1 MKKNYFLL
9 FIILFWILS
18 LLLSTIW
25 GYSNPEKIEILKSF
39 YKKNKK
45 PDLEIIQSNVKK
57 IIANSFYVELSQ
69 IISLSEKTAFIVY
82 EDNNSGFDENKL
94 QIYTQNGYLIK
105 NLKPEKLKLPGVFTM
120 QRNGGVK
127 TIFIYK
133 NNKFALISSSKI
145 NCFYASI
152 VSLKNGNEI
161 FKTKCLPGDKK
172 NTDFNGLGSSN
183 VHHNNYIYLSVG
195 APEQSS
201 SKISALAQDINSKF
215 GKILEINKKN
225 LDIINI
231 DQENGLDLK
240 IFTMGHRNPQ
250 GLTKIDDS
258 IFSVEHGPLGGDE
271 LNKII
276 KNKNYGWPAVSYGTK
291 YLYDEKG
298 KSYDIDHQSKGYE
311 EPLFALTPSVG
322 ISALN
327 RCPLKL
333 RNFYKKPCLIAL
345 SLMGN
350 NLRPGKS
357 IIIFLLNKQMNKVYP
372 VEQIFLGEE
381 YRFRHFVTDSNN
393 SLYEDENGSIYVSA
407 DQKGIYKIDF
417 LNFR

>member
-1 MKKNYFLL
+1 MKKNFFLL
-9 FIILFWILS
+9 FIILFWLVS
-18 LLLSTIW
+18 LLLSIIW
-25 GYSNPEKIEILKSF
+25 GHENPEKIEFFKSF
-39 YKKNKK
+39 YKKYKK
-45 PDLEIIQSNVKK
+45 PDSEIIQSNAKK
-57 IIANSFYVELSQ
+57 IRANSFYVELTQ
-69 IISLSEKTAFIVY
+69 KISLSEKTAFVVY
-82 EDNNSGFDENKL
+82 EDNNTRFDENKL
-94 QIYTQNGYLIK
+94 QIYTQNGYLIE
-105 NLKPEKLKLPGVFTM
+105 NLKPKKLKLPKAFTM

-127 TIFIYK
+127 TIFIY
-133 NNKFALISSSKI
+133 NDNKFALISSSKI

-152 VSLKNGNEI
+152 VSLKNGNEL
-161 FKTKCLPGDKK
+161 FKTKCLPEDKK

-183 VHHNNYIYLSVG
+183 IHHNNKIFLTVG

-201 SKISALAQDINSKF
+201 SKIGALAQDVNSKF

-225 LDIINI
+225 LDIINT
-231 DQENGLDLK
+231 DQSNELDLK
-240 IFTMGHRNPQ
+240 IFTKGHRNPQ
-250 GLTKIDDS
+250 GITKIGDT

-276 KNKNYGWPAVSYGTK
+276 KNKNYGWPTVSYGTK
-291 YLYDEKG
+291 YLYDDKG

-357 IIIFLLNKQMNKVYP
+357 IIIFLLNKQMDKVHS

-381 YRFRHFVTDSNN
+381 YRFRHFVTDSKN
-393 SLYEDENGSIYVSA
+393 SLYEDEDGSIYVSA
-407 DQKGIYKIDF
+407 DRKGIYKIDF

>member
-1 MKKNYFLL
+1 MKKIF
-9 FIILFWILS
+9 FIIFIFWILS
-18 LLLSTIW
+18 LLLATIW
-25 GYSNPEKIEILKSF
+25 GYENPEKIEIFKSF

-45 PDLEIIQSNVKK
+45 PEFEIVQSNTKK
-57 IIANSFYVELSQ
+57 IRANSFHVELSQ
-69 IISLSEKTAFIVY
+69 IISLSERTAFIVY
-82 EDNNSGFDENKL
+82 EDNNPEFDESRL
-94 QIYTQNGYLIK
+94 QIYTQNGYLIR
-105 NLKPEKLKLPGVFTM
+105 NLKSEKLKLPDVFTM

-133 NNKFALISSSKI
+133 NNEFALISSSKI

-152 VSLKNGNEI
+152 VSLKNGNEL
-161 FKTKCLPGDKK
+161 FKTKCLPEDKK

-183 VHHNNYIYLSVG
+183 VHYNNKIFLSIG

-201 SKISALAQDINSKF
+201 SKISALAQDKNSKF
-215 GKILEINKKN
+215 GKILIIDKKN
-225 LDIINI
+225 LDIVNI
-231 DQENGLDLK
+231 DQEDGLDLK

-250 GLTKIDDS
+250 GLTKIDDF
-258 IFSVEHGPLGGDE
+258 IFSVEHGPKGGDE

-298 KSYDIDHQSKGYE
+298 KSYNINHQSRGYE

-327 RCPLKL
+327 RCPLRL
-333 RNFYKKPCLIAL
+333 SNFYKKPCLIAL

-357 IIIFLLNKQMNKVYP
+357 IIIYLLNKQMDKVHS

-381 YRFRHFVTDSNN
+381 YRFRHFVTDSKN
-393 SLYEDENGSIYVSA
+393 SLYEDEDGSIYVSA
-407 DQKGIYKIDF
+407 DRKGIYKIDF

>member
-1 MKKNYFLL
+1 
-9 FIILFWILS
+9 
-18 LLLSTIW
+18 
-25 GYSNPEKIEILKSF
+25 
-39 YKKNKK
+39 
-45 PDLEIIQSNVKK
+45 
-57 IIANSFYVELSQ
+57 
-69 IISLSEKTAFIVY
+69 
-82 EDNNSGFDENKL
+82 
-94 QIYTQNGYLIK
+94 
-105 NLKPEKLKLPGVFTM
+105 
-120 QRNGGVK
+120 
-127 TIFIYK
+127 
-133 NNKFALISSSKI
+133 
-145 NCFYASI
+145 
-152 VSLKNGNEI
+152 
-161 FKTKCLPGDKK
+161 
-172 NTDFNGLGSSN
+172 
-183 VHHNNYIYLSVG
+183 
-195 APEQSS
+195 
-201 SKISALAQDINSKF
+201 
-215 GKILEINKKN
+215 
-225 LDIINI
+225 
-231 DQENGLDLK
+231 
-240 IFTMGHRNPQ
+240 MGHRNPQ

-357 IIIFLLNKQMNKVYP
+357 IIIFLLNKQMNKVFS

>member
-1 MKKNYFLL
+1 MTGPY
-9 FIILFWILS
+9 
-18 LLLSTIW
+18 
-25 GYSNPEKIEILKSF
+25 Y
-39 YKKNKK
+39 Y
-45 PDLEIIQSNVKK
+45 
-57 IIANSFYVELSQ
+57 
-69 IISLSEKTAFIVY
+69 
-82 EDNNSGFDENKL
+82 
-94 QIYTQNGYLIK
+94 
-105 NLKPEKLKLPGVFTM
+105 
-120 QRNGGVK
+120 
-127 TIFIYK
+127 
-133 NNKFALISSSKI
+133 
-145 NCFYASI
+145 
-152 VSLKNGNEI
+152 
-161 FKTKCLPGDKK
+161 
-172 NTDFNGLGSSN
+172 
-183 VHHNNYIYLSVG
+183 HNNYIYLSVG
-195 APEQSS
+195 VPEQSS

-357 IIIFLLNKQMNKVYP
+357 IIIFLLNKQMNKVHS

-381 YRFRHFVTDSNN
+381 YRFRHFVTDSKN